1 MVFELRFADIGEGIH
16 EGEILK
22 WHVKEGEFVQLEQL
36 LVEIQTE
43 KVNAEITSPV
53 AGQVTK
59 IHKQEGEIINV
70 GDILVSIET
79 EVGKKR
85 VVETGEAEKR
95 AEKTEQTEEV
105 DDSPL
110 FKASKPMKVVRSSRK
125 ERMPRTGK
133 VLASPAVRRLARE
146 AGVDLQNIPGTGPG
160 GRITRE
166 DLDSYLGSQTKKLQP
181 RVSARTHVPGG
192 EERLPLR
199 GIRRTIANAMQKSK
213 QTAAHFTL
221 MDEVDML
228 AMDRLR
234 KDLKPLAEQ
243 HGVKITYLPLIIK
256 CLIPALKKYPY
267 LNATIED
274 KTSEIIVKHYY
285 NIGIAVDTEQ
295 GLMVPVIK
303 NADQK
308 TIWELAAEIK
318 ELAEKARSGKLTL
331 DDVTGGTFSLTSI
344 GNIGGVMA
352 TPVIR
357 WPEVGILGIMQRKLR
372 PVVIEENGKP
382 EITIRPMMFLSLSCD
397 HRLVDGAYAARFMK
411 EVMRYIENPALLA
424 FEEEL

>member
-1 MVFELRFADIGEGIH
+1 MVFDLRFADIGEGVH

-22 WHVKEGEFVQLEQL
+22 WHVKEGDFVQLEQL

-43 KVNAEITSPV
+43 KVNAEITAPV
-53 AGQVTK
+53 AGQILK
-59 IHKQEGEIINV
+59 IHKQEGEIITV
-70 GDILVSIET
+70 GEILVSIDT
-79 EVGKKR
+79 EMGKKR
-85 VVETGEAEKR
+85 VEKASERKGETK
-95 AEKTEQTEEV
+95 KTKDSEEI

-110 FKASKPMKVVRSSRK
+110 FKASKPMKVI
-125 ERMPRTGK
+125 RTGK
-133 VLASPAVRRLARE
+133 KLSKSKPSKVLAAPAVRRLARE
-146 AGVDLQNIPGTGPG
+146 AGVDLRDIPGTGPG
-160 GRITRE
+160 GRITRQ
-166 DLDSYLGSQTKKLQP
+166 DLDAYLNSQSKKRQP
-181 RVSARTHVPGG
+181 RVSAKAHVIGG

-199 GIRRTIANAMQKSK
+199 GIRRTIANAMQRSK

-221 MDEVDML
+221 MDEVDVSAL
-228 AMDRLR
+228 DRLR
-234 KDLKPLAEQ
+234 NDLKPFAEKY
-243 HGVKITYLPLIIK
+243 GTKVTYLPLIIK

-267 LNATIED
+267 LNATIDDE
-274 KTSEIIVKHYY
+274 KNEIIVKHYY

-308 TIWELAAEIK
+308 TIWELATEIK

-357 WPEVGILGIMQRKLR
+357 WPEVGILGIMQKKLR

-382 EITIRPMMFLSLSCD
+382 EIVIRPMMFLSLSCD

-424 FEEEL
+424 FEDEI